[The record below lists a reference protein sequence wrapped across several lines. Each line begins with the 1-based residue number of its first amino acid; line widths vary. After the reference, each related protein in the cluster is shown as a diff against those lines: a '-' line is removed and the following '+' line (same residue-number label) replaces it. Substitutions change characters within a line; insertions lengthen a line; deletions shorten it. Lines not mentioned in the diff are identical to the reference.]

1 MSDRQFNEASLM
13 TTVDQT
19 EWGTTM
25 SALQTAYFRWV
36 FHPHFV
42 LVHFV
47 GLAFGLH
54 LAIASSF
61 AIAHHARRSAP
72 NNRRKPPAGAY
83 DEVVA
88 EAIGMR
94 RWADAA

>member
-1 MSDRQFNEASLM
+1 MS
-13 TTVDQT
+13 T
-19 EWGTTM
+19 
-25 SALQTAYFRWV
+25 LQTAYFRWV

-42 LVHFV
+42 LVHLV

-61 AIAHHARRSAP
+61 AIAHHAQRSTPNGRRQS
-72 NNRRKPPAGAY
+72 PAGAY
-83 DEVVA
+83 DDVVTS
-88 EAIGMR
+88 AIGIR